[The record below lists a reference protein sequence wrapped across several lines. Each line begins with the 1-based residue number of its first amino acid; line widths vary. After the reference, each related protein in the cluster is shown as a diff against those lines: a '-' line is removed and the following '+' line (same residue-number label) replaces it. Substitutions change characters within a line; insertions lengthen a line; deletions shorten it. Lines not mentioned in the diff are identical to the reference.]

1 MRSIRL
7 ARMDSTCNYNISLVR
22 VVNVM
27 VGNVQQWNLQTRNC
41 SAKRVNSSELLWEH
55 INVEQQLTICIRYTI
70 SKENF
75 IVLKLKLI
83 LERKAERIH
92 IYFFSKYIVV
102 ECFLAEVNHW
112 YPMPLHPILLS
123 LFERFFWKYVR
134 LHF

>member
-102 ECFLAEVNHW
+102 ECFLAEVNH
-112 YPMPLHPILLS
+112 
-123 LFERFFWKYVR
+123 
-134 LHF
+134 